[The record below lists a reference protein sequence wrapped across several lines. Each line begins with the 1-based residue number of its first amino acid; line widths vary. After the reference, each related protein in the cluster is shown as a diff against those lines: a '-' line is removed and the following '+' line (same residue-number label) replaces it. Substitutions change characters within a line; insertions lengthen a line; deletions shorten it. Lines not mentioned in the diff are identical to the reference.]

1 MEEKK
6 LMNTTTLK
14 DLINTGVGINLE
26 RYGNTVMSV
35 STSYEDC
42 YMSFDDDDSRPTL
55 GEIRAQLRAAGYQ
68 KLYATTDDELTI
80 ESWYI
85 PGDPEEYSFL

>member
-1 MEEKK
+1 MK
-6 LMNTTTLK
+6 TTSTTLK
-14 DLINTGVGINLE
+14 DLINTGVYITLE

-35 STSYEDC
+35 STSYEDR
-42 YMSFDDDDSRPTL
+42 YMSFDDDDNRPIL
-55 GEIRAQLRAAGYQ
+55 GEIRAQLRAAGYH
-68 KLYATTDDELTI
+68 KLYATTEDEMTI